1 MFYTPKYCS
10 ECGEKI
16 ARAERRFI
24 ESIQFCDLCKTER
37 QVMHYL
43 TLAAMALGPILV
55 VGYFVTL
62 LLPARQIESRGFRA
76 NPASVAKPPAERLKV
91 SSESKPPAAQ
101 LPVNGRVGSQDVS
114 EERGVPRD
122 AGPGTVQ
129 RKADEKG
136 TPIFC
141 GLPTKKG
148 TPCTRRV
155 KVRGP
160 CWQHKD
166 VVE

>member
-1 MFYTPKYCS
+1 MFYTPKFCS

-16 ARAERRFI
+16 ARAERRFV

-55 VGYFVTL
+55 VGYFATL
-62 LLPARQIESRGFRA
+62 FLPARQIESRGFRA
-76 NPASVAKPPAERLKV
+76 NPASVAKPPAEQLKV
-91 SSESKPPAAQ
+91 SSENKPGAAQ
-101 LPVNGRVGSQDVS
+101 LPINGRVGPQDVS
-114 EERGVPRD
+114 DARAVPPE
-122 AGPGTVQ
+122 AGPVTVQ
-129 RKADEKG
+129 KQADEKG
-136 TPIFC
+136 SPIFC

-155 KVRGP
+155 KVSGP
-160 CWQHKD
+160 CWQHKGL
-166 VVE
+166 VE

>member
-16 ARAERRFI
+16 ARAERRFV

-76 NPASVAKPPAERLKV
+76 NPASVAKPPAEQLKV
-91 SSESKPPAAQ
+91 TSEPQGPAPGSQ
-101 LPVNGRVGSQDVS
+101 INDRVGSQSVS
-114 EERGVPRD
+114 NVRSV
-122 AGPGTVQ
+122 GTESDPTAMQ
-129 RKADEKG
+129 KQAQEKV

-155 KVRGP
+155 KSPGP